1 MCLLFLLFFPSHIV
15 KKLCQ
20 PPASFLFIYGPFKQ
34 TSLQLDIKMEDVKK
48 FLVLNEVAL
57 KKLQMTGIGNA
68 HFSEPQ

>member
-1 MCLLFLLFFPSHIV
+1 MICFPALCTDNYCLPV
-15 KKLCQ
+15 
-20 PPASFLFIYGPFKQ
+20 LFIYGPFKQ

-68 HFSEPQ
+68 HFSEPL